1 MDSFLGI
8 TPNISI
14 VIVISDSSKDFLR
27 YFSEMGLAKIW
38 NFSTCD
44 CVLYSVMC
52 TGDMKYLPSQVSWPA
67 FICKVPENHL

>member
-38 NFSTCD
+38 NYLKHKTKLSSD
-44 CVLYSVMC
+44 SSCVNI
-52 TGDMKYLPSQVSWPA
+52 YL
-67 FICKVPENHL
+67 F